1 MSKPIKFNNINVENI
16 VFNKLEDN
24 PRVKSQK
31 IGYIYYKSSEGDVDR
46 QLTIQT
52 PEIDSEVYGIPREGP
67 YYPDAKSRSFYKFG
81 FCHDRKLNPDIN
93 YDDIETFFNTLVSID
108 EYCNTDDFRK
118 KMFGDKQYNKYSY
131 QPLVRFPE
139 EEDEDNSNDKKYDKP
154 LYRPPFT
161 KIKLDLEYNNDPDV
175 VSTKPTFSI
184 FEKIDKSRNK
194 VELNSFDDVLQYIK
208 YRSKL
213 RFIIRF
219 SKMYAMKT
227 SSGSEKKKYG
237 ITLKAIQIEVQRSK
251 SNKQESMTLED
262 AFIDSDTDDA
272 ITTTVP
278 TITRKIENISLDI
291 DNNNNED
298 DENEQITET
307 VKQPIFQDNSDEE
320 IVEEPKE
327 KPKRSSSSGSR
338 GSRKASK

>member
-1 MSKPIKFNNINVENI
+1 MSKPIKFSNIKVENI

-46 QLTIQT
+46 QLTVQT

-81 FCHDRKLNPDIN
+81 FCHDRKMNPDIN
-93 YDDIETFFNTLVSID
+93 YEDIEIFFNTLVSID

-118 KMFGDKQYNKYSY
+118 KMFGDKQFNKYSY

-139 EEDEDNSNDKKYDKP
+139 EEDEDNGNDKKYDKP

-161 KIKLDLEYNNDPDV
+161 KIKLDLEYNSDPDI

-194 VELNSFDDVLQYIK
+194 VELNNFDDVLQYIK

-251 SNKQESMTLED
+251 SSKQESMTLED

-272 ITTTVP
+272 ITTAP
-278 TITRKIENISLDI
+278 TITRKVENISLDI
-291 DNNNNED
+291 DENENENED
-298 DENEQITET
+298 GNEQIIES
-307 VKQPIFQDNSDEE
+307 VKQPVIQDEDEE

-327 KPKRSSSSGSR
+327 KQKRSLSKGS
-338 GSRKASK
+338 SRKSSK

>member
-1 MSKPIKFNNINVENI
+1 MSKPIKFSNISIDNI

-46 QLTIQT
+46 SLTVQT
-52 PEIDSEVYGIPREGP
+52 PEIDSEIYGIPREGP

-81 FCHDRKLNPDIN
+81 FCHDRRLNPDIK
-93 YDDIETFFNTLVSID
+93 YDEIESFFNILVSID
-108 EYCNTDDFRK
+108 EYCNTDEFRK
-118 KMFGDKQYNKYSY
+118 KMFGDKQFNKYSY

-139 EEDEDNSNDKKYDKP
+139 EEDEDNGNDKKYDKP

-161 KIKLDLEYNNDPDV
+161 KIKLDLEYNSDPDI

-237 ITLKAIQIEVQRSK
+237 ITLKAIQIEVQKSK
-251 SNKQESMTLED
+251 SSKQENMILED

-272 ITTTVP
+272 ITTAP
-278 TITRKIENISLDI
+278 TITRKIDNVSLDI
-291 DNNNNED
+291 DENENENENED
-298 DENEQITET
+298 GNEQIIEP
-307 VKQPIFQDNSDEE
+307 VKQPVIQDSDEE

-327 KPKRSSSSGSR
+327 KPKRSLSKGS
-338 GSRKASK
+338 SRKSSK